1 MIGLSVFPARV
12 FAPGLRRS
20 NKRMREEM
28 TNTQSDKF
36 SLINKLS
43 RAGKILPARQI
54 LLACALVAACAPLL
68 FAQAA
73 LTPAAIGGRVTDTQG
88 AGVAGAI
95 VTLYGRAPQFQRLT
109 AITDAGGAYRF
120 ESLAAGEYLIEAD
133 ARGFA
138 PAIAQKVRL
147 ERGQATTL
155 DLALEV
161 AGVRAEVIVTAAD
174 TPQPV
179 DEVSKAV
186 TTVGVR
192 ELDERDEYSIP
203 EALRI
208 VPGLRV
214 QQLGGPGA
222 LLSIKTRG
230 LRNQD
235 TAVTIDGLRFR
246 DPSSPQGDASGYLSD
261 LHVTN
266 VSRVE
271 VLRGSGSS
279 LYGTNAIGGVVNIIT
294 DEGGG
299 RPRGSLLAE
308 GGGGL
313 GLFRGRAQV
322 AGGTGANRIV
332 YSAGV
337 SHLNVTRGIDGD
349 DAARTTSGQG
359 RVGFRLTPTATLT
372 ARLYAADSFTQ
383 LNEDARPVAGA
394 LPAGVVRAVPLSRA
408 ELRRFETGTPD
419 FQLTNGAA
427 TFIPSTN
434 DADAARATRFFSGA
448 LIFTHRP
455 ADSFGYTISYQGNRT
470 NGAFYDGP
478 AGTGFEPFGTTRA
491 DFGGR
496 AHTLN
501 ARADFRLGRA
511 NLLTAG
517 YEFERERFI
526 NRSFTSF
533 APADDYSLG
542 VVERSHTFFIQ
553 DQVRLLQD
561 RLQLSA
567 AFRTQ
572 RFTLSR
578 PDLAPFARS
587 PFARFNFEAPPNA
600 YTGDG
605 SIAYSFRTTGTKL
618 RAHVG
623 NGYRAPSLYERFG
636 SFYDPRPFGGG
647 SPQFSAF
654 GDPRL
659 RPERSIAFD
668 AGVDQT
674 FAGARARASATY
686 FYTRLQEVIA
696 FDFSG
701 LVVQPDPFERFGGY
715 VNTRGGLA
723 RGVELSLDA
732 APARTLDVRASYT
745 YTNADERTPRVG
757 GVIRSFTIPD
767 HQFNLTAT
775 QRAGRRLLFNFD
787 LSASSDYLAPVFN
800 PSTFGSVVY
809 RFDGNFKADA
819 GANYTLPLG
828 ESRSLRFFG
837 YVENLFGQEYF
848 ENGFRTPGRT
858 GKAGAQFSF

>member
-1 MIGLSVFPARV
+1 
-12 FAPGLRRS
+12 
-20 NKRMREEM
+20 M
-28 TNTQSDKF
+28 TNTQSDKS
-36 SLINKLS
+36 SLTNKLLA
-43 RAGKILPARQI
+43 RAGRILPARKS
-54 LLACALVAACAPLL
+54 LLACALVALCAPLL
-68 FAQAA
+68 FAQGA

-138 PAIAQKVRL
+138 PAIAQKVRI

-186 TTVGVR
+186 TTVGAR

-203 EALRI
+203 EALRV

-308 GGGGL
+308 GGGL
-313 GLFRGRAQV
+313 GLFRGRAQI
-322 AGGTGANRIV
+322 AGGTRADSIV

-337 SHLNVTRGIDGD
+337 SHLNVARGIDGD
-349 DAARTTSGQG
+349 DAARTTSAQG
-359 RVGFRLTPTATLT
+359 RVGFRLTPNATLNV
-372 ARLYAADSFTQ
+372 RLYAADSFAQ
-383 LNEDARPVAGA
+383 LNEDARPVVAV
-394 LPAGVVRAVPLSRA
+394 LPAGIVRAVPLSRA

-419 FQLTNGAA
+419 FQLANGAA

-434 DADAARATRFFSGA
+434 DPDASRATNFVSSA
-448 LIFTHRP
+448 LILAGRP
-455 ADSFGYTISYQGNRT
+455 TDNFGYTISYQGNRT
-470 NGAFYDGP
+470 DGAFYDGP
-478 AGTGFEPFGTTRA
+478 AGTGFEPFGTTRTDLDGQA
-491 DFGGR
+491 D
-496 AHTLN
+496 TLN
-501 ARADFRLGRA
+501 ARVEFRLGRA
-511 NLLTAG
+511 NLITAG
-517 YEFERERFI
+517 YEFEREHFF
-526 NRSFTSF
+526 NRSLSTPTPTFS
-533 APADDYSLG
+533 PSNDYSIS
-542 VVERSHTFFIQ
+542 VAERSHSFFIQ
-553 DQVRLLQD
+553 DQVRLLED

-567 AFRTQ
+567 GFRAQ
-572 RFTLSR
+572 RFALSR
-578 PDLAPFARS
+578 PNFAPVATS
-587 PFARFNFEAPPNA
+587 PFAGFDFAAPPNA

-605 SIAYSFRTTGTKL
+605 SIAYSFPNTGTKL

-636 SFYDPRPFGGG
+636 SFLDLVVLGAKAPEARAFDDIPRRFL
-647 SPQFSAF
+647 AF

-659 RPERSIAFD
+659 SPERSIAFD
-668 AGVDQT
+668 AGLDQN
-674 FAGARARASATY
+674 FAGNRARASVTY

-696 FDFSG
+696 FDFTG

-715 VNTRGGLA
+715 VNTGGGLA

-732 APARTLDVRASYT
+732 APTRTLDVRAAYT

-757 GVIRSFTIPD
+757 GVLRSFTIPD

-800 PSTFGSVVY
+800 PATFGSVIY

-837 YVENLFGQEYF
+837 YVENLFGREYF

>member
-1 MIGLSVFPARV
+1 
-12 FAPGLRRS
+12 
-20 NKRMREEM
+20 M

-36 SLINKLS
+36 SLN
-43 RAGKILPARQI
+43 GKFSSARKF
-54 LLACALVAACAPLL
+54 LLVCALVASCAPAL
-68 FAQAA
+68 FAQASA
-73 LTPAAIGGRVTDTQG
+73 PATAAIGGRVTDAQG

-95 VTLYGRAPQFQRLT
+95 VTLYARAPQLRRLT
-109 AITDAGGAYRF
+109 AVTDAGGAYRF

-138 PAIAQKVRL
+138 PAIGQKVRV
-147 ERGQATTL
+147 ERGQTTTL

-161 AGVRAEVIVTAAD
+161 AGVRAEVVVTAAD
-174 TPQPV
+174 TPQLV
-179 DEVSKAV
+179 DEVSKAI

-192 ELDERDEYSIP
+192 ELEERDEYSIP
-203 EALRI
+203 EALRV

-214 QQLGGPGA
+214 QQLGGPGS
-222 LLSIKTRG
+222 LFTIKMRG

-261 LHVTN
+261 LQVTN

-308 GGGGL
+308 GGGL
-313 GLFRGRAQV
+313 GLFRGRAQI
-322 AGGTGANRIV
+322 AGGASANRIT

-337 SHLNVTRGIDGD
+337 SHLNVARGIDGD

-359 RVGFRLTPTATLT
+359 RLSFRLTPTATLS
-372 ARLYAADSFTQ
+372 ARLYAADSFAQ
-383 LNEDARPVAGA
+383 LNEDARPVAGMS
-394 LPAGVVRAVPLSRA
+394 LPAGIVRAVPLSRA

-434 DADAARATRFFSGA
+434 DPDASRATRFFSGA
-448 LIFTHRP
+448 LLFTHRP
-455 ADSFGYTISYQGNRT
+455 TDNFGYTISYQGNT
-470 NGAFYDGP
+470 TDGSFHDGP

-491 DFGGR
+491 DFDGR

-501 ARADFRLGRA
+501 ARADFPLGRA
-511 NLLTAG
+511 NLITAG

-526 NRSFTSF
+526 NRSLTSF
-533 APADDYSLG
+533 APADDYS
-542 VVERSHTFFIQ
+542 VDVAERSHTFFIQ

-572 RFTLSR
+572 HFVLSR
-578 PDLAPFARS
+578 PDFAPAAAS
-587 PFARFNFEAPPNA
+587 PFARFNFSAPPNA

-623 NGYRAPSLYERFG
+623 NGYRAPSLFERFG

-647 SPQFSAF
+647 SPRFSAF

-659 RPERSIAFD
+659 SPERSIAFD
-668 AGVDQT
+668 AGIDQT
-674 FAGARARASATY
+674 FAGTRARATITY

-696 FDFSG
+696 FDFTG
-701 LVVQPDPFERFGGY
+701 LVGPDDPFDRFGGY

-723 RGVELSLDA
+723 RGVELSLEA
-732 APARTLDVRASYT
+732 APARTLDLRTSYT

-757 GVIRSFTIPD
+757 GVIRSFAIPD
-767 HQFNLTAT
+767 HQFNLTVT
-775 QRAGRRLLFNFD
+775 QRVGRRLLFNFD
-787 LSASSDYLAPVFN
+787 LTASSDYLAPVFD

-809 RFDGNFKADA
+809 RFDGIRKADA
-819 GANYTLPLG
+819 GANYTLSLS

-837 YVENLFGQEYF
+837 YVENLFGREYF

>member
-1 MIGLSVFPARV
+1 
-12 FAPGLRRS
+12 
-20 NKRMREEM
+20 M
-28 TNTQSDKF
+28 TNTQPDKHSSAGEF
-36 SLINKLS
+36 STAVNF
-43 RAGKILPARQI
+43 LPARKFV
-54 LLACALVAACAPLL
+54 LALALVALCAHAS
-68 FAQAA
+68 FAQTTATA
-73 LTPAAIGGRVTDTQG
+73 QAAIGGRVTDAQG
-88 AGVAGAI
+88 AGLAGAV
-95 VTLYGRAPQFQRLT
+95 VTLYARAPLLQRLT
-109 AITDAGGAYRF
+109 AITDAAGAYRF

-138 PAIAQKVRL
+138 PAIAQKVRI
-147 ERGQATTL
+147 ERGQALTL
-155 DLALEV
+155 DLLLEV
-161 AGVRAEVIVTAAD
+161 AGVRAEVVVTAAD
-174 TPQPV
+174 APQLV

-186 TTVGVR
+186 TTVGAR

-203 EALRI
+203 EALRV

-222 LLSIKTRG
+222 LVTIKTRG

-235 TAVTIDGLRFR
+235 TAILIDGLRFR
-246 DPSSPQGDASGYLSD
+246 DPASERGDATSYLSD
-261 LHVTN
+261 LHATN

-279 LYGTNAIGGVVNIIT
+279 LYGSNAIGGVVNIIT
-294 DEGGG
+294 DEGGA
-299 RPRGSLLAE
+299 PLRGSLLAE
-308 GGGGL
+308 GGGL
-313 GLFRGRAQV
+313 GLFRGRAQL
-322 AGGTGANRIV
+322 AGGTRANRV
-332 YSAGV
+332 AYSAGI

-359 RVGFRLTPTATLT
+359 RVLFRLTPAATLS

-383 LNEDARPVAGA
+383 LNEDARPVAGTT
-394 LPAGVVRAVPLSRA
+394 LPAGIVRAVPLAR
-408 ELRRFETGTPD
+408 EQLRRFEAGTPD
-419 FQLTNGAA
+419 FGLTNGAA

-434 DADAARATRFFSGA
+434 DPDASRATRFFSGA
-448 LIFTHRP
+448 LLFTHRP
-455 ADSFGYTISYQGNRT
+455 AESFGYTISYQGNRT
-470 NGAFYDGP
+470 DGAFYDAP
-478 AGTGFEPFGTTRA
+478 AGTGFEPPGTTRS
-491 DFGGR
+491 DFDGR

-501 ARADFRLGRA
+501 ARVDLRLSRA

-517 YEFERERFI
+517 YEFERERFL
-526 NRSFTSF
+526 NRSLTSF
-533 APADDYSLG
+533 APADDYS
-542 VVERSHTFFIQ
+542 VDVTERSHAFFIQ

-567 AFRTQ
+567 AFRMQ
-572 RFTLSR
+572 RFALSR
-578 PDLAPFARS
+578 PAFAPVAAS
-587 PFARFNFEAPPNA
+587 PFANFSFEAPPDA

-636 SFYDPRPFGGG
+636 SFYDPRPFDG
-647 SPQFSAF
+647 SVPRFSAF

-668 AGVDQT
+668 AGLDQN
-674 FAGARARASATY
+674 FARNRARASATY

-696 FDFSG
+696 FDFTG
-701 LVVQPDPFERFGGY
+701 LVGPDDPFGRFSGY

-723 RGVELSLDA
+723 RGIELSFEA
-732 APARTLDVRASYT
+732 APMPALDVRTSYT
-745 YTNADERTPRVG
+745 YTNADERTPRFG
-757 GVIRSFTIPD
+757 NVIRSFAIPD

-775 QRAGRRLLFNFD
+775 QRIGRRLWFNFD
-787 LSASSDYLAPVFN
+787 FTASSNYLTPVFN
-800 PSTFGSVVY
+800 PATFGRVIY
-809 RFDGNFKADA
+809 RFDGIRKADA

-837 YVENLFGQEYF
+837 YLENLFGREYF
-848 ENGFRTPGRT
+848 ENGFRMPGRT

>member
-1 MIGLSVFPARV
+1 
-12 FAPGLRRS
+12 
-20 NKRMREEM
+20 MREEM
-28 TNTQSDKF
+28 TNTQFDKV
-36 SLINKLS
+36 SLNDNLISARKL
-43 RAGKILPARQI
+43 
-54 LLACALVAACAPLL
+54 LLACALISLCAPFL
-68 FAQAA
+68 FAQTTA
-73 LTPAAIGGRVTDTQG
+73 TPAAIGGRVMDAAG
-88 AGVAGAI
+88 AGVGGAI
-95 VTLYGRAPQFQRLT
+95 VTLYARAPQFQRLT
-109 AITDAGGAYRF
+109 AITDASGAYRF

-138 PAIAQKVRL
+138 PAIAQKVRV
-147 ERGQATTL
+147 ERGQTTL

-161 AGVRAEVIVTAAD
+161 AGVRAEVVVTAAD

-186 TTVGVR
+186 TTIGAR

-203 EALRI
+203 EALRV

-235 TAVTIDGLRFR
+235 TAITIDGLRFR

-299 RPRGSLLAE
+299 PLRGSVLAE
-308 GGGGL
+308 GGSL
-313 GLFRGRAQV
+313 GFFRGRAQI
-322 AGGTGANRIV
+322 AGGTGANRVV

-359 RVGFRLTPTATLT
+359 RAGFRLTPTATLT

-394 LPAGVVRAVPLSRA
+394 LPGGVVRAVPLSRT
-408 ELRRFETGTPD
+408 ELSRFETGTPD
-419 FQLTNGAA
+419 FRLTNGAA

-448 LIFTHRP
+448 LIFTQRL
-455 ADSFGYTISYQGNRT
+455 AESFGYTVSYQGNRT

-491 DFGGR
+491 DFAGR

-511 NLLTAG
+511 NLVTAG
-517 YEFERERFI
+517 YEFERERFV

-533 APADDYSLG
+533 APADDYSVD

-578 PDLAPFARS
+578 PELVPFARS
-587 PFARFNFEAPPNA
+587 PFARFDFDSPPNA

-636 SFYDPRPFGGG
+636 SFYDPRPFGGNA
-647 SPQFSAF
+647 PQFSAF

-659 RPERSIAFD
+659 SPERSIAFD
-668 AGVDQT
+668 AGLDQT
-674 FAGARARASATY
+674 FAGTRARASATY

-696 FDFSG
+696 FDFTG

-732 APARTLDVRASYT
+732 APSRALDVRASYT

-757 GVIRSFTIPD
+757 DVIRSFAIPD

-775 QRAGRRLLFNFD
+775 QRIGRRLFFNFD
-787 LSASSDYLAPVFN
+787 FTASSDYLAPVFN

-809 RFDGNFKADA
+809 RFDGNAKADA

-828 ESRSLRFFG
+828 ESRALRFFG
-837 YVENLFGQEYF
+837 YMENLFGREYF

-858 GKAGAQFSF
+858 AKAGAQFSF

>member
-1 MIGLSVFPARV
+1 
-12 FAPGLRRS
+12 
-20 NKRMREEM
+20 
-28 TNTQSDKF
+28 D
-36 SLINKLS
+36 
-43 RAGKILPARQI
+43 
-54 LLACALVAACAPLL
+54 AA
-68 FAQAA
+68 
-73 LTPAAIGGRVTDTQG
+73 G

-95 VTLYGRAPQFQRLT
+95 ITLYARAPQLQRLN
-109 AITDAGGAYRF
+109 AVSDAGGAYRF

-138 PAIAQKVRL
+138 PAIAQKIRV
-147 ERGQATTL
+147 ERGQTLTL

-161 AGVRAEVIVTAAD
+161 RGVRAEVVVTAAD

-186 TTVGVR
+186 TSIVAR

-203 EALRI
+203 EALRV

-222 LLSIKTRG
+222 FVTIKTRG

-235 TAVTIDGLRFR
+235 TAILIDGLRFR
-246 DPSSPQGDASGYLSD
+246 DPSSERGDASSYLSD
-261 LHVTN
+261 LNTTN

-294 DEGGG
+294 DEGGA
-299 RPRGSLLAE
+299 PLRGSLLAE
-308 GGGGL
+308 GGGL
-313 GLFRGRAQV
+313 GLFRGRAQI
-322 AGGTGANRIV
+322 AGGTNANRV
-332 YSAGV
+332 SYSAGV

-349 DAARTTSGQG
+349 DAARTTGGQG
-359 RVGFRLTPTATLT
+359 RVLFRLTPTTTLG
-372 ARLYAADSFTQ
+372 ARLYAADSFAQ
-383 LNEDARPVAGA
+383 LNDDARPVSGA
-394 LPAGVVRAVPLSRA
+394 LPAGIISAVPLSRA
-408 ELRRFETGTPD
+408 ELRRFESGTPD

-427 TFIPSTN
+427 TFIPSVN
-434 DADAARATRFFSGA
+434 DPDAARATRFFSGA
-448 LIFTHRP
+448 LLFTHRP
-455 ADSFGYTISYQGNRT
+455 TEGFGYTLSYQGNRT
-470 NGAFYDGP
+470 DGAYYDAP

-491 DFGGR
+491 DFDGR
-496 AHTLN
+496 AHTFN
-501 ARADFRLGRA
+501 ARVDFRLGRA
-511 NLLTAG
+511 NLVTAG
-517 YEFERERFI
+517 YEFERERFV
-526 NRSFTSF
+526 NRSLTSF
-533 APADDYSLG
+533 APADDYS
-542 VVERSHTFFIQ
+542 VDVAERSHAFFIQ
-553 DQVRLLQD
+553 DQVRLFDD

-572 RFTLSR
+572 RFALSR
-578 PDLAPFARS
+578 PDLAPFATS
-587 PFARFNFEAPPNA
+587 PFANYDFDAPANA

-647 SPQFSAF
+647 SPRFTAF

-659 RPERSIAFD
+659 RPERSVAFD
-668 AGVDQT
+668 AGLDQN
-674 FAGARARASATY
+674 FADTRARASVTY

-696 FDFSG
+696 FDFAG
-701 LVVQPDPFERFGGY
+701 LVVQPDPFGRFGGY

-723 RGVELSLDA
+723 RGLELSLDA

-757 GVIRSFTIPD
+757 DVLRSFAIPD
-767 HQFNLTAT
+767 HQFSLTAT
-775 QRAGRRLLFNFD
+775 HRIGRRLLFNFD
-787 LSASSDYLAPVFN
+787 LTASSDYLAPVFN
-800 PSTFGSVVY
+800 PATFGSVVY
-809 RFDGNFKADA
+809 RFDGNAKADA

-828 ESRSLRFFG
+828 ESRSMRFFG
-837 YVENLFGQEYF
+837 YVENLFGREYF
-848 ENGFRTPGRT
+848 ENGFRTPGRV

>member
-1 MIGLSVFPARV
+1 MTNIQSDKSALADKLLPARKFLLV
-12 FAPGLRRS
+12 IALVACCAPGL
-20 NKRMREEM
+20 
-28 TNTQSDKF
+28 
-36 SLINKLS
+36 
-43 RAGKILPARQI
+43 
-54 LLACALVAACAPLL
+54 
-68 FAQAA
+68 FAQETAAATAAATNAAA
-73 LTPAAIGGRVTDTQG
+73 LGGRVIDARE

-95 VTLYGRAPQFQRLT
+95 VTLHARAPQVRRLT
-109 AITDAGGAYRF
+109 AVTDAGGAYRF
-120 ESLAAGEYLIEAD
+120 EGLIAGEYLIEAD

-138 PAIAQKVRL
+138 PAVAQKVRV
-147 ERGQATTL
+147 ERGQTTTL

-161 AGVRAEVIVTAAD
+161 AGVRAEVVVTAAD

-186 TTVGVR
+186 TVIGAR
-192 ELDERDEYSIP
+192 ELEERNEHSIP
-203 EALRI
+203 EALRV

-222 LLSIKTRG
+222 LLTIKTRG

-246 DPSSPQGDASGYLSD
+246 DPSSPQGDASGYLSE
-261 LHVTN
+261 LHATN

-299 RPRGSLLAE
+299 RTRGSLLAE
-308 GGGGL
+308 GGGL
-313 GLFRGRAQV
+313 GLFRGRAQI
-322 AGGTGANRIV
+322 AGGTGTNRV
-332 YSAGV
+332 AYSAGV
-337 SHLNVTRGIDGD
+337 SHLNVARGIDGD

-359 RVGFRLTPTATLT
+359 RVLFRLLPTATLS
-372 ARLYAADSFTQ
+372 ARLYAADSFAQ
-383 LNEDARPVAGA
+383 LNEDARPVVGAA
-394 LPAGVVRAVPLSRA
+394 LPPGVVRAVPLARA
-408 ELRRFETGTPD
+408 ELRRFENGTPD

-434 DADAARATRFFSGA
+434 DPDAARATRFFSGA
-448 LIFTHRP
+448 LLYTQRP
-455 ADSFGYTISYQGNRT
+455 TESFGYTISYQGNAMR
-470 NGAFYDGP
+470 GAFYDGG

-491 DFGGR
+491 DFDGR
-496 AHTLN
+496 VHTLN
-501 ARADFRLGRA
+501 ARADFRPGRA
-511 NLLTAG
+511 HLITAG
-517 YEFERERFI
+517 YEFERERFL
-526 NRSFTSF
+526 NRSLTSF
-533 APADDYSLG
+533 APADDYS
-542 VVERSHTFFIQ
+542 VDVAERSHTFFIQ
-553 DQVRLLQD
+553 DQVRLLDD

-572 RFTLSR
+572 RFALAR
-578 PDLAPFARS
+578 PQLAPTAAS
-587 PFARFNFEAPPNA
+587 PFAGFNFDSPPNA

-605 SIAYSFRTTGTKL
+605 SIAYSFRTKGTKL

-623 NGYRAPSLYERFG
+623 NGYRSPSLYERFG
-636 SFYDPRPFGGG
+636 SFYDPRPFDG
-647 SPQFSAF
+647 SAPRFSAF

-668 AGVDQT
+668 AGLDQT
-674 FAGARARASATY
+674 FAGTRARASATY

-696 FDFSG
+696 FDFTG
-701 LVVQPDPFERFGGY
+701 LVGLDDPFGRSGGY

-732 APARTLDVRASYT
+732 APAPALDLRAAYT

-757 GVIRSFTIPD
+757 NVIRSFAIPD
-767 HQFNLTAT
+767 HQFSLTAT
-775 QRAGRRLLFNFD
+775 QRVGRRLWFNFD
-787 LSASSDYLAPVFN
+787 LTTSSDYLAPVFN
-800 PSTFGSVVY
+800 PSTFGNVVY
-809 RFDGNFKADA
+809 RFDGILKADA
-819 GANYTLPLG
+819 GANYTWPLA

-837 YVENLFGQEYF
+837 YVENLFGREYF

>member
-1 MIGLSVFPARV
+1 
-12 FAPGLRRS
+12 
-20 NKRMREEM
+20 M

-36 SLINKLS
+36 SPDKFS
-43 RAGKILPARQI
+43 PAGK
-54 LLACALVAACAPLL
+54 LLLIRKSLFACALIALCAPLL
-68 FAQAA
+68 FAQTAA
-73 LTPAAIGGRVTDTQG
+73 TPAAIGGRVTDTQG

-95 VTLYGRAPQFQRLT
+95 VTLYARAPQLQRLT

-120 ESLAAGEYLIEAD
+120 QSLAAGEYLIEAD

-138 PAIAQKVRL
+138 PAIAQEVRI
-147 ERGQATTL
+147 ERGQTMTL

-174 TPQPV
+174 TPQRV

-186 TTVGVR
+186 TTIGAR

-299 RPRGSLLAE
+299 PMRGSMLAE
-308 GGGGL
+308 GGGL
-313 GLFRGRAQV
+313 GLFRGRTQI
-322 AGGTGANRIV
+322 AGGTGANRFV

-337 SHLNVTRGIDGD
+337 SHLNVARGIDGD

-372 ARLYAADSFTQ
+372 ARLYTADSFTQ
-383 LNEDARPVAGA
+383 LNEDARPVAGTT
-394 LPAGVVRAVPLSRA
+394 LPAGVVRAVPLSRT

-434 DADAARATRFFSGA
+434 DPDAARATRFFSGA
-448 LIFTHRP
+448 LILTQRLTN
-455 ADSFGYTISYQGNRT
+455 SFGYTVSYQGNRT
-470 NGAFYDGP
+470 DGAFYDGP

-491 DFGGR
+491 DFDGR

-511 NLLTAG
+511 NLITAG
-517 YEFERERFI
+517 YEFGRERFI

-533 APADDYSLG
+533 APADDYS
-542 VVERSHTFFIQ
+542 VDVAERSHTFFIQ
-553 DQVRLLQD
+553 HQVSLLQD

-572 RFTLSR
+572 RFALSR
-578 PDLAPFARS
+578 PDLAPVATS
-587 PFARFNFEAPPNA
+587 PFARFDFDAPPNA

-605 SIAYSFRTTGTKL
+605 SIAYSFPTTGTKL

-636 SFYDPRPFGGG
+636 SFYDPRPFGG
-647 SPQFSAF
+647 SAPQFSAF

-659 RPERSIAFD
+659 SPERSIAFD
-668 AGVDQT
+668 AGLDQT
-674 FAGARARASATY
+674 FAGTRARASATY

-701 LVVQPDPFERFGGY
+701 LVAQPDPFGRFGGY
-715 VNTRGGLA
+715 INTRGGLA

-732 APARTLDVRASYT
+732 APARMLDVRASYT
-745 YTNADERTPRVG
+745 YTNADERLPRVG
-757 GVIRSFTIPD
+757 NVIRSFAIPD
-767 HQFNLTAT
+767 HQFNLAAT
-775 QRAGRRLLFNFD
+775 GRVGRRLLLNFD
-787 LSASSDYLAPVFN
+787 FTASSEYLAPVFN
-800 PSTFGSVVY
+800 PSTFGNVVY
-809 RFDGNFKADA
+809 RFDGNVKADA

-837 YVENLFGQEYF
+837 YVENLFEREYF

>member
-1 MIGLSVFPARV
+1 
-12 FAPGLRRS
+12 
-20 NKRMREEM
+20 M
-28 TNTQSDKF
+28 TNTQFNRDSPVNKRSLTDK
-36 SLINKLS
+36 LL
-43 RAGKILPARQI
+43 RARKFLHAV
-54 LLACALVAACAPLL
+54 ALVALCAPSAL
-68 FAQAA
+68 AQEASA
-73 LTPAAIGGRVTDTQG
+73 TVATTTTATINGRVTDTQG
-88 AGVAGAI
+88 AGVAGAV
-95 VTLYGRAPQFQRLT
+95 VTLYARAPQLRRLT
-109 AITDAGGAYRF
+109 AVADAGGAYRF

-138 PAIAQKVRL
+138 PTVAQKVRV
-147 ERGQATTL
+147 ERGRATTL

-161 AGVRAEVIVTAAD
+161 AGVRAQVVVTAAD

-179 DEVSKAV
+179 DEVSKAI
-186 TTVGVR
+186 TTIGAG
-192 ELDERDEYSIP
+192 ELDERDEYALS
-203 EALRI
+203 EALRA

-222 LLSIKTRG
+222 FVTIKTRG

-235 TAVTIDGLRFR
+235 TAVLIDGLRFR
-246 DPSSPQGDASGYLSD
+246 DPASERGDASGYLSD
-261 LHVTN
+261 LHATN

-294 DEGGG
+294 DEGGA
-299 RPRGSLLAE
+299 PLRGSLLAE
-308 GGGGL
+308 GGGL
-313 GLFRGRAQV
+313 GLFRGRAQL
-322 AGGTGANRIV
+322 AGGTGANRVV

-337 SHLNVTRGIDGD
+337 SHLNATRGIDGD

-359 RVGFRLTPTATLT
+359 RIRFQLTPTAQLG
-372 ARLYAADSFTQ
+372 ARLYASDSFIQ
-383 LNEDARPVAGA
+383 LNEDARPVAAA
-394 LPAGVVRAVPLSRA
+394 LPAGIVRAVPLARA
-408 ELRRFETGTPD
+408 ELRRFENGTNAAA
-419 FQLTNGAA
+419 LTNGAA

-434 DADAARATRFFSGA
+434 DPDAARATRFFSGA
-448 LIFTHRP
+448 LVFTQRVT
-455 ADSFGYTISYQGNRT
+455 DSFGYTVSYQGNRT
-470 NGAFYDGP
+470 DGAFYDGP

-491 DFGGR
+491 DFDGR
-496 AHTLN
+496 VHTLN
-501 ARADFRLGRA
+501 ARADFRLGRS
-511 NLLTAG
+511 NLVTAG
-517 YEFERERFI
+517 YEFERERFL
-526 NRSFTSF
+526 NRSLSSF
-533 APADDYSLG
+533 APADDSS
-542 VVERSHTFFIQ
+542 VDVAERSHAFFIQ
-553 DQVRLLQD
+553 DQVRLLDD

-572 RFTLSR
+572 RFALSR
-578 PDLAPFARS
+578 PDLAPLATS
-587 PFARFNFEAPPNA
+587 PFAGFDFDSPANA

-647 SPQFSAF
+647 SPQFAAF

-659 RPERSIAFD
+659 RPERSVAFD
-668 AGVDQT
+668 AGLDQT
-674 FAGARARASATY
+674 FAGTRARASATY

-696 FDFSG
+696 FDFNG
-701 LVVQPDPFERFGGY
+701 LVVQPDPFGRFGGY

-723 RGVELSLDA
+723 RGVELSFDA
-732 APARTLDVRASYT
+732 APARTLDVRAAYT

-757 GVIRSFTIPD
+757 NVLRSFAIPD

-775 QRAGRRLLFNFD
+775 QRIGRRLLFNFD
-787 LSASSDYLAPVFN
+787 LTASSNYLAPVFN
-800 PSTFGSVVY
+800 PSTFGSIVY
-809 RFDGNFKADA
+809 RFDGIRKADA

-837 YVENLFGQEYF
+837 YVENLFGREYF

>member
-1 MIGLSVFPARV
+1 MINTRT
-12 FAPGLRRS
+12 
-20 NKRMREEM
+20 NKL
-28 TNTQSDKF
+28 

-43 RAGKILPARQI
+43 RVGKFLPARKF
-54 LLACALVAACAPLL
+54 LFACALVALCAPATL
-68 FAQAA
+68 AQTGA
-73 LTPAAIGGRVTDTQG
+73 TGAAIGGRVTDAQG
-88 AGVAGAI
+88 ASVAGAI
-95 VTLYGRAPQFQRLT
+95 VTLYARAPQLRRLS
-109 AITDAGGAYRF
+109 AVTDAGGAYRF

-138 PAIAQKVRL
+138 PAIAQKVRV
-147 ERGQATTL
+147 EAGRTTTL
-155 DLALEV
+155 DLGLEV
-161 AGVRAEVIVTAAD
+161 AGVRTEVVVTAAD
-174 TPQPV
+174 APQPV

-186 TTVGVR
+186 TSIGAR

-203 EALRI
+203 EALRV

-222 LLSIKTRG
+222 LVSIKTRG

-246 DPSSPQGDASGYLSD
+246 DPSSPQGDASGYLGD
-261 LHVTN
+261 LHATN

-299 RPRGSLLAE
+299 PFRGSLLSE
-308 GGGGL
+308 GGGL

-322 AGGTGANRIV
+322 AGGTGANGVV

-337 SHLNVTRGIDGD
+337 SHLNVARGIDGD

-359 RVGFRLTPTATLT
+359 RVLFQLTPTASLGV
-372 ARLYAADSFTQ
+372 RLYAADSFAQ
-383 LNEDARPVAGA
+383 LNEDARPVAGTT

-408 ELRRFETGTPD
+408 ELRRFETGTPASL
-419 FQLTNGAA
+419 LTNGAA

-434 DADAARATRFFSGA
+434 DPDAARAGRFFSGA
-448 LIFTHRP
+448 LLFTQRLTEN
-455 ADSFGYTISYQGNRT
+455 FGYTISYQGNT
-470 NGAFYDGP
+470 TSGAFYDGP

-491 DFGGR
+491 DFDGR
-496 AHTLN
+496 VHTLN
-501 ARADFRLGRA
+501 ARVDFRPWRA

-517 YEFERERFI
+517 YEFERERFV
-526 NRSFTSF
+526 NRSLTSF
-533 APADDYSLG
+533 APADDYS
-542 VVERSHTFFIQ
+542 VDVAERSHTFFIQ
-553 DQVRLLQD
+553 DQVRLLDD

-572 RFTLSR
+572 RFALSR
-578 PDLAPFARS
+578 PNLAPVAAS
-587 PFARFNFEAPPNA
+587 PFAGFDFDAPANA

-618 RAHVG
+618 RAHAG

-636 SFYDPRPFGGG
+636 SFYDARPFGGG

-668 AGVDQT
+668 AGIDQN
-674 FAGARARASATY
+674 FAGTRARATATY

-701 LVVQPDPFERFGGY
+701 LVVQPDPFGRFGGY

-723 RGVELSLDA
+723 RGVELGFEA
-732 APARTLDVRASYT
+732 APARTLDLRTSYT
-745 YTNADERTPRVG
+745 YTNADERTPRIG
-757 GVIRSFTIPD
+757 NVIRSFAIPD

-775 QRAGRRLLFNFD
+775 QRVGRRLWFNFD
-787 LSASSDYLAPVFN
+787 FTASSDYLAPVFN
-800 PSTFGSVVY
+800 PATFGSVVY
-809 RFDGNFKADA
+809 RFAGVRKADA

-828 ESRSLRFFG
+828 ETRSLRFFG
-837 YVENLFGQEYF
+837 YVENLFGREYF
-848 ENGFRTPGRT
+848 ENGFSTPGRT

>member
-1 MIGLSVFPARV
+1 MINTRT
-12 FAPGLRRS
+12 
-20 NKRMREEM
+20 NKL
-28 TNTQSDKF
+28 

-43 RAGKILPARQI
+43 RVGKFLPARKF
-54 LLACALVAACAPLL
+54 LFACALVALCAPATL
-68 FAQAA
+68 AQTGA
-73 LTPAAIGGRVTDTQG
+73 TGAAIGGRVTDAQG
-88 AGVAGAI
+88 ASVAGAI
-95 VTLYGRAPQFQRLT
+95 VTLYARAPQLRRLS
-109 AITDAGGAYRF
+109 AVTDAGGAYRF

-138 PAIAQKVRL
+138 PAIAQKVRV
-147 ERGQATTL
+147 EAGRTTTL
-155 DLALEV
+155 DLGLEV
-161 AGVRAEVIVTAAD
+161 AGVRTEVVVTAAD
-174 TPQPV
+174 APQPV

-186 TTVGVR
+186 TSIGAR

-203 EALRI
+203 EALRV

-222 LLSIKTRG
+222 LVSIKTRG

-246 DPSSPQGDASGYLSD
+246 DPSSPQGDASGYLGD
-261 LHVTN
+261 LHATN

-299 RPRGSLLAE
+299 PFRGSLLSE
-308 GGGGL
+308 GGGL

-322 AGGTGANRIV
+322 AGGTGANGVV

-337 SHLNVTRGIDGD
+337 SHLNVARGIDGD

-359 RVGFRLTPTATLT
+359 RVLFQLTPTASLGV
-372 ARLYAADSFTQ
+372 RLYAADSFAQ
-383 LNEDARPVAGA
+383 LNEDARPVAGTT

-408 ELRRFETGTPD
+408 ELRRFETGTPASL
-419 FQLTNGAA
+419 LTNGAA

-434 DADAARATRFFSGA
+434 DPDAARAGRFFSGA
-448 LIFTHRP
+448 LLFTQRLTEN
-455 ADSFGYTISYQGNRT
+455 FGYTISYQGNT
-470 NGAFYDGP
+470 TSGAFYDGP

-491 DFGGR
+491 DFDGR
-496 AHTLN
+496 VHTLN
-501 ARADFRLGRA
+501 ARVDFRPWPA
-511 NLLTAG
+511 NLFTAG
-517 YEFERERFI
+517 YEFERERFV
-526 NRSFTSF
+526 NRSLTSF
-533 APADDYSLG
+533 APADDYS
-542 VVERSHTFFIQ
+542 VDVAERSHTFFIQ
-553 DQVRLLQD
+553 DQVRLLDD

-572 RFTLSR
+572 RFALSR
-578 PDLAPFARS
+578 PNLAPVAAS
-587 PFARFNFEAPPNA
+587 PFAGFDFDAPANA

-618 RAHVG
+618 RAHAG

-636 SFYDPRPFGGG
+636 SFYDARPFGGG

-668 AGVDQT
+668 AGIDQN
-674 FAGARARASATY
+674 FAGTRARATATY

-701 LVVQPDPFERFGGY
+701 LVVQPDPFGRFGGY

-723 RGVELSLDA
+723 RGVELGFEA
-732 APARTLDVRASYT
+732 VPARTLDLRTSYT
-745 YTNADERTPRVG
+745 YTNADERTPRIG
-757 GVIRSFTIPD
+757 NVIRSFAIPD

-775 QRAGRRLLFNFD
+775 QRVGRRLWFNFD
-787 LSASSDYLAPVFN
+787 FTASSDYLAPVFN
-800 PSTFGSVVY
+800 PATFGSVVY
-809 RFDGNFKADA
+809 RFAGVRKADA

-828 ESRSLRFFG
+828 ETRSLRFFG
-837 YVENLFGQEYF
+837 YVENLFGREYF
-848 ENGFRTPGRT
+848 ENGFSTPGRT

>member
-1 MIGLSVFPARV
+1 
-12 FAPGLRRS
+12 
-20 NKRMREEM
+20 M
-28 TNTQSDKF
+28 TNTRFDHN
-36 SLINKLS
+36 SLADKLS
-43 RAGKILPARQI
+43 RGLCLLPARKF
-54 LLACALVAACAPLL
+54 LRAFAFVMLCAPVL
-68 FAQAA
+68 FAQGSA
-73 LTPAAIGGRVTDTQG
+73 PATSTIAGRVTDAQG
-88 AGVAGAI
+88 AGLAGAI
-95 VTLYGRAPQFQRLT
+95 VTLYARAPQLQRLT
-109 AITDAGGAYRF
+109 AVTDASGAYRF
-120 ESLAAGEYLIEAD
+120 ENLAAGEYLVEAD

-138 PAIAQKVRL
+138 PAVAQKVRV
-147 ERGQATTL
+147 ERGLATTL
-155 DLALEV
+155 DLVLEV
-161 AGVRAEVIVTAAD
+161 AGVRAEVVVTAAD
-174 TPQPV
+174 VPQPV
-179 DEVSKAV
+179 DEVSKAI
-186 TTVGVR
+186 TTLDAR
-192 ELDERDEYSIP
+192 EFEERDEYSIP
-203 EALRI
+203 EALRV

-222 LLSIKTRG
+222 LFSIKMRG

-246 DPSSPQGDASGYLSD
+246 DPSSPQGDASSYLSD
-261 LHVTN
+261 LHATN
-266 VSRVE
+266 ISRVE

-279 LYGTNAIGGVVNIIT
+279 LYGTNAIGGVVNVIT
-294 DEGGG
+294 DEGGA
-299 RPRGSLLAE
+299 PMRGSLLAE
-308 GGGGL
+308 GGGL
-313 GLFRGRAQV
+313 GLFRGRAQL
-322 AGGTGANRIV
+322 AGGTTSNRV
-332 YSAGV
+332 AYSAGV
-337 SHLNVTRGIDGD
+337 SHFNVARGIDGD

-359 RVGFRLTPTATLT
+359 RVLFRLTPTTSLS

-383 LNEDARPVAGA
+383 LNEDARPVAGGTP
-394 LPAGVVRAVPLSRA
+394 LPAGIVPAVPLART

-419 FQLTNGAA
+419 FQLTNGTA

-448 LIFTHRP
+448 LVFNGRP
-455 ADSFGYTISYQGNRT
+455 TENFGYTVSYQGTRT
-470 NGAFYDGP
+470 DGAFYDGP
-478 AGTGFEPFGTTRA
+478 AGTGFEPAGTTRA
-491 DFGGR
+491 DFDGR

-501 ARADFRLGRA
+501 ARIDLRLGRA

-526 NRSFTSF
+526 NRSLTSF
-533 APADDYSLG
+533 APADDYS
-542 VVERSHTFFIQ
+542 VDVTERSHSFYVQ
-553 DQVRLLQD
+553 DQLRLFQD

-572 RFTLSR
+572 RFALSR
-578 PDLAPFARS
+578 PTFAPDASS
-587 PFARFNFEAPPNA
+587 PFAGFSFDAPANA

-605 SIAYSFRTTGTKL
+605 SIAYSFRTTNTKL

-636 SFYDPRPFGGG
+636 SFFDPRPFGGG
-647 SPQFSAF
+647 TPRFNAF

-668 AGVDQT
+668 AGLDQN
-674 FAGARARASATY
+674 FARRRARASFTY

-696 FDFSG
+696 FDFTG
-701 LVVQPDPFERFGGY
+701 LVVQPDPFGRFGGY

-723 RGVELSLDA
+723 RGLELEFET
-732 APARTLDVRASYT
+732 APTRTLDLRASYT

-757 GVIRSFTIPD
+757 NVIRSFAIPD

-775 QRAGRRLLFNFD
+775 QRVGSRLWFNFD
-787 LSASSDYLAPVFN
+787 LTTSSNYLAPIFN
-800 PSTFGSVVY
+800 PATFNSIVY
-809 RFDGNFKADA
+809 RFDGIRKADA

-848 ENGFRTPGRT
+848 ENGFRMPGRT

>member
-1 MIGLSVFPARV
+1 
-12 FAPGLRRS
+12 
-20 NKRMREEM
+20 M
-28 TNTQSDKF
+28 TNTRPGKISFTNKF
-36 SLINKLS
+36 SFINKFS
-43 RAGKILPARQI
+43 PAGKFSPARKL
-54 LLACALVAACAPLL
+54 LLACALVASCAPLL
-68 FAQAA
+68 SAQTAA
-73 LTPAAIGGRVTDTQG
+73 TVNRNAATIGGRVIDAEG

-95 VTLYGRAPQFQRLT
+95 VTLYARAPLVRRLT

-138 PAIAQKVRL
+138 PAIGQKVRV
-147 ERGQATTL
+147 ERGQAAAL
-155 DLALEV
+155 DLGLEV
-161 AGVRAEVIVTAAD
+161 AGVRAEVVVTAAD

-186 TTVGVR
+186 DVVGAR
-192 ELDERDEYSIP
+192 EFEERDEYSIP
-203 EALRI
+203 EALRL

-214 QQLGGPGA
+214 QQLGGAGA
-222 LLSIKTRG
+222 LFTIKTRG

-246 DPSSPQGDASGYLSD
+246 DPSSPQGDASGYLGE
-261 LHVTN
+261 LHATN
-266 VSRVE
+266 ISRVE

-299 RPRGSLLAE
+299 PLRGSLLSE
-308 GGGGL
+308 GGGL

-322 AGGTGANRIV
+322 AGGANANRFV
-332 YSAGV
+332 YSAGI
-337 SHLNVTRGIDGD
+337 SHLNVARGIDGD
-349 DAARTTSGQG
+349 DAARNTSVQG
-359 RVGFRLTPTATLT
+359 RVGFQLMPTATLS
-372 ARLYAADSFTQ
+372 ARFYAADSFAQ

-394 LPAGVVRAVPLSRA
+394 LPAGIVRAVPLARA
-408 ELRRFETGTPD
+408 ELRRFELGTPD
-419 FQLTNGAA
+419 FQLANGAA

-434 DADAARATRFFSGA
+434 DPDAARASRFFSGA
-448 LIFTHRP
+448 LLFTHRP
-455 ADSFGYTISYQGNRT
+455 AESFGYTISYQGNTT

-478 AGTGFEPFGTTRA
+478 GGTGFEPFGTTRA
-491 DFGGR
+491 DFDGR
-496 AHTLN
+496 VHTLN
-501 ARADFRLGRA
+501 ARIDFRLGRA
-511 NLLTAG
+511 NLVTAG

-526 NRSFTSF
+526 NGSFTSF
-533 APADDYSLG
+533 APADDYT
-542 VVERSHTFFIQ
+542 VDVAERSHTFFIQ

-572 RFTLSR
+572 RFALSR
-578 PDLAPFARS
+578 PEFAPVAAS
-587 PFARFNFEAPPNA
+587 PFARFDFTAPPDA

-605 SIAYSFRTTGTKL
+605 SIAYSFRETGTKL

-647 SPQFSAF
+647 SPRFSAF

-659 RPERSIAFD
+659 RPERSLAFD
-668 AGVDQT
+668 AGLDQT
-674 FAGARARASATY
+674 FGGTRARASATY

-696 FDFSG
+696 FDFSSSF
-701 LVVQPDPFERFGGY
+701 PANDPFERFGGY

-723 RGVELSLDA
+723 RGVELSFEA
-732 APARTLDVRASYT
+732 APARAFDVRAAYT
-745 YTNADERTPRVG
+745 YTNADERTPRAGDVL
-757 GVIRSFTIPD
+757 RSFAIPD

-775 QRAGRRLLFNFD
+775 QRIGRRLLFNFD
-787 LSASSDYLAPVFN
+787 LATSSDYLAPVFN

-809 RFDGNFKADA
+809 RFAGILKADA

-837 YVENLFGQEYF
+837 YVENFFGREYF

-858 GKAGAQFSF
+858 GKAGAQLSF